1 MENLFLEILRTLDI
15 RYNKTNSDYYF
26 FSSEYYKKIL
36 TNNNIDED
44 TMLNIF
50 INNIDKKKSLFMASK
65 LEKNDLIN
73 KINFNNPDFN
83 FYKSRD
89 MLFFICIF
97 LKYLITDNTN
107 TFGQNVEDYNVE
119 KEFINNFISEDLIKK
134 FIDIIKEFKIRNF
147 VTLYDNKSFFKI
159 IKDNYNVN
167 EEIDTSLVI
176 AIKLYFDYNL
186 FIVGLK
192 KSLDYRFEVSVF
204 YIMLNIISN
213 RIMHNKISQVYLSI
227 EN

>member
-1 MENLFLEILRTLDI
+1 MENLFLEILRILDI
-15 RYNKTNSDYYF
+15 RYNKTNTDYYF
-26 FSSEYYKKIL
+26 FSSEYYKMIL
-36 TNNNIDED
+36 MNNINEE

-50 INNIDKKKSLFMASK
+50 VNNVDKKKSLFMASK
-65 LEKNDLIN
+65 LEKNEVIN

-89 MLFFICIF
+89 ILFFICIF

-119 KEFINNFISEDLIKK
+119 KKFINNFISEDLIKK
-134 FIDIIKEFKIRNF
+134 FINIIKEFKARSF

-159 IKDNYNVN
+159 IKDNHNFN
-167 EEIDTSLVI
+167 EEIDKSLLI

-186 FIVGLK
+186 FTVGLK
-192 KSLDYRFEVSVF
+192 KSLDYKFEVSVF

-213 RIMHNKISQVYLSI
+213 RIEHNKISQVYLSI
-227 EN
+227 EK